1 MSKDSIFIRACK
13 RQETERT
20 PVWIMRQAG
29 RYLPEYRAIRE
40 KTDFLGLCKTP
51 ELASEVTVQPIDI
64 IGVDAAILFS
74 DILVIPE
81 AMGMHLEVIESKGPI
96 FDNPIRSREQIN
108 DLNTDGVTERLSY
121 VMEAIKM
128 TKEKLDGRVPL
139 IGFSGAPWTL
149 AVYMVEGKGSKS
161 FDVIKSFI
169 YNEPEAAHELL
180 QILADSV
187 VDYLNAKIRAG
198 CDAVQI
204 FDTWAGIL
212 SPWDLEEF
220 SLRYIR
226 YICDRL
232 ETNGAP
238 VIVFAKGVN
247 SLQKLAEL
255 KCDVLGID
263 WTRDIGDVRAEV
275 GESKAIQGNLDP
287 CVLFAPMEKIK
298 AETEKVLSKYGNGTG
313 HIFNLGHGILPKT
326 PVENAKYFVN
336 CVKELSIKYHTKPE
350 AEAVDSVKKLSTDE
364 HR

>member
-1 MSKDSIFIRACK
+1 
-13 RQETERT
+13 
-20 PVWIMRQAG
+20 MRQAG

-40 KTDFLGLCKTP
+40 TTDFLTLCKTP
-51 ELASEVTVQPIDI
+51 ELASEVTVQPVDI

-81 AMGMHLEVIESKGPI
+81 AMGMHLEIIESKGPI
-96 FDNPIRSREQIN
+96 FDDPIRRRDDLKRLDTKGVIN
-108 DLNTDGVTERLSY
+108 RLQF
-121 VMEAIKM
+121 VMDAIKL
-128 TKEKLDGRVPL
+128 TKKKLADRVPL

-149 AVYMVEGKGSKS
+149 ATYMVEGKGSRN
-161 FDVIKSFI
+161 FDVIKRFI
-169 YNEPEAAHELL
+169 YSDPAPAHQLL

-187 VDYLNAKIRAG
+187 VEYLNAKIRAG

-247 SLQKLAEL
+247 QLDKLASI
-255 KCDVLGID
+255 KCDVIGLD
-263 WTRDIGDVRAEV
+263 WTMDIGSARAEI
-275 GESKAIQGNLDP
+275 GAEKALQGNLDP
-287 CVLFAPMEKIK
+287 CILFASKEKIRL
-298 AETEKVLSKYGNGTG
+298 ETERVLEGFGSGSG
-313 HIFNLGHGILPKT
+313 HIFNLGHGILPT
-326 PVENAKYFVN
+326 TSVENTQYLVS
-336 CVKELSIKYHTKPE
+336 C
-350 AEAVDSVKKLSTDE
+350 VKKLSVKY